1 MGFFI
6 MRLSLIDPAG
16 KDRLLIRNPA
26 EYKSGFWQTY
36 YSEGMFCKTES
47 TESKSFALESE
58 ESGKGILNVSLSHSP
73 LLDGMKTTRTTINV
87 WSFNRPIMLIR
98 HRTTNIT
105 DKSIEDLRTYNFMD
119 FDVGGPASYKDDKA
133 VYDPETGLMLVYDG
147 NPLHVALVS
156 RPKADR
162 WEISPPTKLRIDE
175 ESRDLKNNLELG
187 PKDVATGLQW
197 NLGNLEPSESKSVDI
212 VLTSATSLEGVK
224 TLIPEGWS
232 LFDKKIR

>member
-1 MGFFI
+1 

-36 YSEGMFCKTES
+36 YSEGMFCKAES

-73 LLDGMKTTRTTINV
+73 LLDGVKTTRTTINV

-105 DKSIEDLRTYNFMD
+105 DKSIEDLKTYNFMD

-147 NPLHVALVS
+147 NPLHVALAS

>member
-1 MGFFI
+1 

-36 YSEGMFCKTES
+36 YSDGMFCKAAS

-58 ESGKGILNVSLSHSP
+58 EVGKGTLNVSLNHSP
-73 LLDGMKTTRTTINV
+73 LLDGMITARMDINI
-87 WSFNRPIMLIR
+87 WCHNKPIMLIR
-98 HRTTNIT
+98 HRTTNVT
-105 DKSIEDLRTYNFMD
+105 DKTIEDLRLYNFMD

-133 VYDPETGLMLVYDG
+133 IYDPETGFMLVYDG
-147 NPLHVALVS
+147 NPLHVALAS

-175 ESRDLKNNLELG
+175 ESCDLMNNLELG

-197 NLGNLEPSESKSVDI
+197 NLGKLRPSESKSVDL
-212 VLTSATSLEGVK
+212 VLTSATSLEKVK
-224 TLIPEGWS
+224 TLIPQGWS